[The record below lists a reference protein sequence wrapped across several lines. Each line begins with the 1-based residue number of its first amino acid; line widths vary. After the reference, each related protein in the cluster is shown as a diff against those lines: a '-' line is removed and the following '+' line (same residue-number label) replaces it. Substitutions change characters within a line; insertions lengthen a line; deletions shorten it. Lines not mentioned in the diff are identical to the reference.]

1 MILMSKKVSF
11 FVYALVSIIV
21 LAGALVLL
29 NKDRIFLH
37 NDNQTQTG
45 QLSDNQTEVY
55 ATKLLLNC
63 PREITIT
70 KNNQVELLSGF
81 LTVEPESL
89 KNDVSIEITRK
100 GSGDANSLTFL
111 NNKLLA
117 SDTGF
122 YYVKFS
128 LPKSQTLYLT
138 ETLVVNVVNTNDFI
152 SINKTTFIQNE
163 TITFYELF
171 NISDTSDNKNVTINN
186 DNLIFNNNIFT
197 ASKVG
202 NSQIFI
208 ELLYNYLKYNFNFY
222 ILINPLPDYEI
233 IIINYNTD
241 IINFEF
247 VKDKKYKIQ
256 YQIKNNKLENVSQS
270 ITVQIEDNSILEI
283 SNSDENFITIK
294 CKKQG
299 QTTIKIICDV
309 DITVFKE
316 LTIIFD

>member
-1 MILMSKKVSF
+1 MSKKVSF